1 MLKSLKIRNYALID
15 ALDLEWHDGLTA
27 VTGETGSGKSIVLGA
42 LGLLLGSRSETSSI
56 RAGADR
62 CTVEGVFS
70 ASEATSTWLA
80 ESELED
86 WGDLIVRR
94 EFSKQGRGR
103 VFINDTP
110 VKLHTL
116 HELGNYLVDLHG
128 QDSVKL
134 LLQREFQLAWIDAN
148 ADHRDAIN
156 NYRIAYEAFKFAQSQ
171 LAELELKRSQ
181 PQTDLDYIQYQLN
194 ELTSLNLGSQDW
206 NGLMEEREMLEHGEA
221 IREGLAVA
229 FDALSD
235 NDAGNGALDQ
245 LQHAAKQL
253 DQLTRFSAKF
263 APMQERLQSLRI
275 ELKDLVLELESAT
288 EDAEANP
295 GRLNQLNALHHE
307 LQRMLHKHHASDVH
321 ELRRLEA
328 SLTEQLDEAGNIDDA
343 YALAKEE
350 LETKRDAVIV
360 IGEQLMES
368 RKRVAA
374 ELATGIQEKLDRLSM
389 PGAALFFEW
398 ERMLEP
404 DAHGIESV
412 TIAFSA
418 NPGHPALP
426 LHKVASGGEKSRLM
440 LAFKATGT
448 GSKALPTIVLD
459 EIDTGVSGKVAEEMA
474 RLMQSMASKQQVI
487 AVTHLPQV
495 AAAASRQLKVSKA
508 SQGATTRTEVVELN
522 SDARVLEI
530 ASMLSGST
538 VTDAAVAN
546 ATSLLGGNQ

>member
-27 VTGETGSGKSIVLGA
+27 MTGETGSGKSIVLGA
-42 LGLLLGSRSETSSI
+42 LGLLLGGRSDASSI
-56 RAGADR
+56 RTGADR
-62 CTVEGVFS
+62 CTVEGVFTAANS
-70 ASEATSTWLA
+70 IGDWLA
-80 ESELED
+80 ENELENWD
-86 WGDLIVRR
+86 DLIVRR

-116 HELGNYLVDLHG
+116 QELGNRLVDLHG

-148 ADHRDAIN
+148 ADHADAIAQ
-156 NYRIAYEAFKFAQSQ
+156 YRVAYEAFKSAQIQ

-181 PQTDLDYIQYQLN
+181 PQTDLDYIHYQLH
-194 ELTSLNLGSQDW
+194 ELTSLRLADQDW
-206 NGLMEEREMLEHGEA
+206 SGLMEEREMLEHGEA
-221 IREGLAVA
+221 IREALAAA
-229 FDALSD
+229 FDSLSD
-235 NDAGNGALDQ
+235 NDAGNGALDR

-253 DQLTRFSAKF
+253 DQLSGYSAKF
-263 APMQERLQSLRI
+263 IPLQERLQSLRI
-275 ELKDLVLELESAT
+275 ELKDLVLELESAA
-288 EDAEANP
+288 EEAEANP
-295 GRLNQLNALHHE
+295 QRLDQLNALHHD
-307 LQRMLHKHHASDVH
+307 LQRMLHKHHASDVD

-328 SLTEQLDEAGNIDDA
+328 SLTEQLDEAANIDEA
-343 YALAKEE
+343 YAVAQRDLAS
-350 LETKRDAVIV
+350 KRNVVVAV
-360 IGEQLMES
+360 GEQLMGS
-368 RKRVAA
+368 RQRVAE
-374 ELATGIQEKLDRLSM
+374 ELAAGIQEKLERLSM
-389 PGAALFFEW
+389 PGAALSFEW
-398 ERMLEP
+398 ERMQEP
-404 DAHGIESV
+404 DVHGIESV

-426 LHKVASGGEKSRLM
+426 LQKVASGGEKSRLM
-440 LAFKATGT
+440 LAFKATGK
-448 GSKALPTIVLD
+448 GSNALPTIVLD

-474 RLMQSMASKQQVI
+474 RLMHDMATQQQVI

-508 SQGATTRTEVVELN
+508 TQGATTRTEVVEL
-522 SDARVLEI
+522 DAEARVLEI

-546 ATSLLGGNQ
+546 AASLLASK

>member
-27 VTGETGSGKSIVLGA
+27 MTGETGSGKSIVLGA
-42 LGLLLGSRSETSSI
+42 LGLLLGGRSDASSI
-56 RAGADR
+56 RTGADR
-62 CTVEGVFS
+62 CTVEGVFTAANS
-70 ASEATSTWLA
+70 IGDWLA
-80 ESELED
+80 ENELENWD
-86 WGDLIVRR
+86 DLIVRR

-116 HELGNYLVDLHG
+116 QELGNRLVDLHG

-148 ADHRDAIN
+148 ADHADAIAQ
-156 NYRIAYEAFKFAQSQ
+156 YRVAYEAFKSAQIQ

-181 PQTDLDYIQYQLN
+181 PQTDLDYIHYQLH
-194 ELTSLNLGSQDW
+194 ELTSLRLADQDW
-206 NGLMEEREMLEHGEA
+206 SGLMEEREMLEHGEA
-221 IREGLAVA
+221 IREGLAAA
-229 FDALSD
+229 FDSLSD
-235 NDAGNGALDQ
+235 NDAGNGALDR

-253 DQLTRFSAKF
+253 DQLSGYSAKF
-263 APMQERLQSLRI
+263 IPLQERLQSLRI
-275 ELKDLVLELESAT
+275 ELKDLVLELESAA
-288 EDAEANP
+288 EEAEANP
-295 GRLNQLNALHHE
+295 QRLDQLNALHHD
-307 LQRMLHKHHASDVH
+307 LQRMLHKHHASDVD

-328 SLTEQLDEAGNIDDA
+328 SLTEQLDEAANIDEA
-343 YALAKEE
+343 YAVAQRDLAS
-350 LETKRDAVIV
+350 KRNVVVAV
-360 IGEQLMES
+360 GEQLMGS
-368 RKRVAA
+368 RQRVAE
-374 ELATGIQEKLDRLSM
+374 ELAAGIQEKLERLSM
-389 PGAALFFEW
+389 PGAALSFEW
-398 ERMLEP
+398 ERMQEP
-404 DAHGIESV
+404 DVHGIESV

-426 LHKVASGGEKSRLM
+426 LQKVASGGEKSRLM
-440 LAFKATGT
+440 LAFKATGK
-448 GSKALPTIVLD
+448 GSNALPTIVLD

-474 RLMQSMASKQQVI
+474 RLMHDMATQQQVI

-508 SQGATTRTEVVELN
+508 TQGATTRTEVVEL
-522 SDARVLEI
+522 DAEARVLEI

-546 ATSLLGGNQ
+546 AASLLASK

>member
-27 VTGETGSGKSIVLGA
+27 MTGETGSGKSIVLGA
-42 LGLLLGSRSETSSI
+42 LGLLLGGRSDASSI
-56 RAGADR
+56 RTGADR
-62 CTVEGVFS
+62 CTVEGVFTAANS
-70 ASEATSTWLA
+70 IGDWLA
-80 ESELED
+80 ENELENWD
-86 WGDLIVRR
+86 DLIVRR

-116 HELGNYLVDLHG
+116 QELGNRLVDLHG

-148 ADHRDAIN
+148 ADHADAIAQ
-156 NYRIAYEAFKFAQSQ
+156 YRVAYEAFKSAQIQ

-181 PQTDLDYIQYQLN
+181 PQTDLDYIHYQLN
-194 ELTSLNLGSQDW
+194 ELTSLRLADQDW
-206 NGLMEEREMLEHGEA
+206 SGLMEEREMLEHGEA
-221 IREGLAVA
+221 IREALAAA
-229 FDALSD
+229 FDSLSD
-235 NDAGNGALDQ
+235 NDAGNGALDR

-253 DQLTRFSAKF
+253 DQLSGYSAKF
-263 APMQERLQSLRI
+263 IPLQERLQSLRI
-275 ELKDLVLELESAT
+275 ELKDLVLELESAA
-288 EDAEANP
+288 EEAEANP
-295 GRLNQLNALHHE
+295 QRLDQLNALHHD
-307 LQRMLHKHHASDVH
+307 LQRMLHKHHASDVD

-328 SLTEQLDEAGNIDDA
+328 SLTEQLDEAANIDEA
-343 YALAKEE
+343 YAVAQRDLAS
-350 LETKRDAVIV
+350 KRNVVVAV
-360 IGEQLMES
+360 GEQLMGS
-368 RKRVAA
+368 RQRVAE
-374 ELATGIQEKLDRLSM
+374 ELAAGIQEKLERLSM
-389 PGAALFFEW
+389 PGAALSFEW
-398 ERMLEP
+398 ERMQEP
-404 DAHGIESV
+404 DVHGIESV

-426 LHKVASGGEKSRLM
+426 LQKVASGGEKSRLM
-440 LAFKATGT
+440 LAFKATGK
-448 GSKALPTIVLD
+448 GSNALPTIVLD

-474 RLMQSMASKQQVI
+474 RLMHDMATQQQVI

-508 SQGATTRTEVVELN
+508 TQGATTRTEVVEL
-522 SDARVLEI
+522 DAEARVLEI

-546 ATSLLGGNQ
+546 AASLLASK

>member
-15 ALDLEWHDGLTA
+15 ALDLEWHGGLTA
-27 VTGETGSGKSIVLGA
+27 MTGETGSGKSIVLGA
-42 LGLLLGSRSETSSI
+42 LGLLLGGRSETSSI
-56 RAGADR
+56 RTGADR

-70 ASEATSTWLA
+70 ASQATKAWLA
-80 ESELED
+80 IHELED
-86 WGDLIVRR
+86 WDDLIVRR

-116 HELGNYLVDLHG
+116 QELGNRLVDLHG

-134 LLQREFQLAWIDAN
+134 LLHREFQLAWIDAN
-148 ADHRDAIN
+148 ADHGDTIGH
-156 NYRIAYEAFKFAQSQ
+156 YRMAFEDFKSAQNR

-194 ELTSLNLGSQDW
+194 ELNSLHLGNQDW
-206 NGLMEEREMLEHGEA
+206 DGLMEEREMLEHGEA
-221 IREGLAVA
+221 IREGLAAA
-229 FDALSD
+229 FEALSD
-235 NDAGNGALDQ
+235 NDAASGALDRVTF
-245 LQHAAKQL
+245 AAKQL

-263 APMQERLQSLRI
+263 APMQERIQSLRI
-275 ELKDLVLELESAT
+275 ELKDLVQELEDAA
-288 EDAEANP
+288 ENAEANP
-295 GRLNQLNALHHE
+295 HRLDQLNALHHE
-307 LQRMLHKHHASDVH
+307 LQRMLYKHHASDVE
-321 ELRRLEA
+321 ELRRLEV
-328 SLTEQLDEAGNIDDA
+328 SLTEQLDDAANIDEA
-343 YALAKEE
+343 YALAKSE
-350 LETKRDAVIV
+350 LEIKRSKVVA
-360 IGEQLMES
+360 IGEHLMAS
-368 RKRVAA
+368 RQEVAA
-374 ELATGIQEKLDRLSM
+374 ELATGIQGKLERLSM

-398 ERMLEP
+398 ERMQEP

-440 LAFKATGT
+440 LAFKATGK
-448 GSKALPTIVLD
+448 GSNALPTIVLD

-474 RLMQSMASKQQVI
+474 RLMLSMASQQQVI

-495 AAAASRQLKVSKA
+495 AAAANRQLKVSKA
-508 SQGATTRTEVVELN
+508 TQGATTRTEVLELDA
-522 SDARVLEI
+522 DARVLEI

-546 ATSLLGGNQ
+546 ATSLLASNK